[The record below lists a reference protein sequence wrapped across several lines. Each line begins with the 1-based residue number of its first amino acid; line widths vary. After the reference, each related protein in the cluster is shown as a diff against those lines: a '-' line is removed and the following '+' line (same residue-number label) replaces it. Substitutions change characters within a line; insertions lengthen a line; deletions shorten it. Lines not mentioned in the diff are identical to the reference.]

1 MATRIRVVK
10 TYTNDTLSG
19 APIIV
24 KLDATSSY
32 CYAKFYP
39 TITSASGESLDIF
52 TTALAGYADSAIS
65 GVKVAAQIISNG
77 IAYYLP
83 AYTVIGTE
91 TLSYAGEVPAISIQ
105 SGVYLS
111 GTPRIAEVTING
123 TPYYTKVY
131 PSMVTAGIFELTKS
145 VVATESDYIS
155 IISDPAYGTF
165 PTITRNGELE
175 ASVYSPSSFEL
186 TGAVATHEAAYDHS
200 QIANGQTAYG
210 WGDHAGL
217 YSLLAHDHSG
227 VYSPVAHTHTGV
239 YAAYSHTHTG
249 VYSAYGHSH
258 GSTYA
263 LSGHSHTNVPTSF
276 GIGDIASSGSI
287 FDVAS
292 VASASGGIGNGAY
305 IRSVLYAAANDDY
318 IAALRLY
325 PTGIFGSYTGCTYMG
340 IAIPNLITS
349 GTPRYKQAITID
361 PQTGGTGNWGIVD
374 YNNAYFGGNVSALSF
389 TDRTPMF
396 NGDAL
401 DSIKRIKG
409 EKKERG
415 LIDHSTLPAFARVR
429 VKGTKKSAEY
439 DGRDIGAMVSV
450 LTVGIQQLVER
461 VEELENKWNS

>member
-1 MATRIRVVK
+1 MALRIRVIK
-10 TYTNDTLSG
+10 TYTYNTLSG
-19 APIIV
+19 TPVIV

-32 CYAKFYP
+32 CYAKFFP
-39 TITSASGESLDIF
+39 TITAASGESLDIF
-52 TTALAGYADSAIS
+52 TTALAGYADSTIS
-65 GVKVAAQIISNG
+65 GIKVAAQIISNG

-83 AYTVIGTE
+83 AYTTILTE
-91 TLSYAGEVPAISIQ
+91 TLSYAGEVPAVSIQ

-111 GTPRIAEVTING
+111 GTPRIAEVIING
-123 TPYYTKVY
+123 TPHYAQVY
-131 PSMVTAGIFELTKS
+131 PNMVTAGIFELTKS

-155 IISDPAYGTF
+155 IISDPTYGAF

-186 TGAVATHEAAYDHS
+186 TGAVATHESAYNHS

-210 WGDHAGL
+210 WGDHAEAG
-217 YSLLAHDHSG
+217 YAASS
-227 VYSPVAHTHTGV
+227 HTHTGV

-263 LSGHSHTNVPTSF
+263 LSGHSHTYTTTPF
-276 GIGDIASSGSI
+276 GLG
-287 FDVAS
+287 
-292 VASASGGIGNGAY
+292 ASATSWNAVDITGNIYSSASYGNGTYLHPTLRAT
-305 IRSVLYAAANDDY
+305 ANGDY
-318 IAALRLY
+318 IVGLRVY
-325 PTGIFGSYTGCTYMG
+325 PTGIFGSYTDCTFLG
-340 IAIPNLITS
+340 IAIDNILTS
-349 GTPRYKQAITID
+349 GTPKYKQGITIAT
-361 PQTGGTGNWGIVD
+361 QTGGTNNWGLVD
-374 YNNAYFGGNVSALSF
+374 YNNAYFGGDVSANSF

-415 LIDHSTLPAFARVR
+415 LIDHSTLPAFARIR
-429 VKGTKKSAEY
+429 VKGTKQSEEY

-450 LTVGIQQLVER
+450 LTVGIQQLIER

>member
-52 TTALAGYADSAIS
+52 TTALAGYADSTIS

-83 AYTVIGTE
+83 AYTTISTE
-91 TLSYAGEVPAISIQ
+91 TLSYAGEVPAVSIQ

-123 TPYYTKVY
+123 TSYYTKVY
-131 PSMVTAGIFELTKS
+131 PNMVTAGIFELTKS
-145 VVATESDYIS
+145 VVATKSDYIS

-186 TGAVATHEAAYDHS
+186 TGAVATHEATYDHS

-210 WGDHAGL
+210 WGDHAEAG
-217 YSLLAHDHSG
+217 YAASSHD
-227 VYSPVAHTHTGV
+227 HTGV

-263 LSGHSHTNVPTSF
+263 LSGHLHTYTTTPFGLGATATSWNAVD
-276 GIGDIASSGSI
+276 ITGDIYS
-287 FDVAS
+287 
-292 VASASGGIGNGAY
+292 SASYGNGTYLRPTLRAT
-305 IRSVLYAAANDDY
+305 ANGDY
-318 IAALRLY
+318 IVGLRIY
-325 PTGIFGSYTGCTYMG
+325 PTGIFGSYTDCTFLG
-340 IAIPNLITS
+340 AAIDNSPTS
-349 GTPRYKQAITID
+349 GTPKYKQGLTIAA
-361 PQTGGTGNWGIVD
+361 QTGGTNNWGIVD
-374 YNNAYFGGNVSALSF
+374 YNNAYFGGNVSAASF

-409 EKKERG
+409 EKKQRG

-429 VKGTKKSAEY
+429 VKGTKRSEEY

-461 VEELENKWNS
+461 VETLEEKWNS

>member
-39 TITSASGESLDIF
+39 TITSATGESVDIF
-52 TTALAGYADSAIS
+52 TTALAGYADSTIS
-65 GVKVAAQIISNG
+65 GIKVAAQIISNG

-83 AYTVIGTE
+83 AYTTILTE
-91 TLSYAGEVPAISIQ
+91 TLSYAGEVPAVSIQ

-111 GTPRIAEVTING
+111 GTPRIAEVIING
-123 TPYYTKVY
+123 TPHYAQVY
-131 PSMVTAGIFELTKS
+131 PNMVTAGIFELTKS

-155 IISDPAYGTF
+155 IISDPTYGAF

-175 ASVYSPSSFEL
+175 TSVYSPSSFEL
-186 TGAVATHEAAYDHS
+186 TGAVATHESAYNHS

-210 WGDHAGL
+210 WGDHAEAG
-217 YSLLAHDHSG
+217 YAASS
-227 VYSPVAHTHTGV
+227 HTHTGV

-276 GIGDIASSGSI
+276 GIGDIASSGSV

-292 VASASGGIGNGAY
+292 VVSASGGIGNATY
-305 IRSVLYAAANDDY
+305 IRSVLHATDNHNS
-318 IAALRLY
+318 ITALRLY
-325 PTGIFGSYTGCTYMG
+325 STGIFGSYTDCIYMG

-361 PQTGGTGNWGIVD
+361 TQTGGTGNWGIVD
-374 YNNAYFGGNVSALSF
+374 YNNAYFGGDVSANSF

-429 VKGTKKSAEY
+429 VKGTKQSEEY

-450 LTVGIQQLVER
+450 LTVGIQQLIER

>member
-1 MATRIRVVK
+1 MALRIRVIK
-10 TYTNDTLSG
+10 TYTYNTLSG
-19 APIIV
+19 TPVIV

-32 CYAKFYP
+32 CYAKFFP
-39 TITSASGESLDIF
+39 TITAASGESLDIF
-52 TTALAGYADSAIS
+52 TTALAGYADSTIS
-65 GVKVAAQIISNG
+65 GIKVAAQIISNG

-83 AYTVIGTE
+83 AYTTILTE
-91 TLSYAGEVPAISIQ
+91 TLSYAGEVPAVSIQ

-111 GTPRIAEVTING
+111 GTPRIAEVIING
-123 TPYYTKVY
+123 TPHYAQVY
-131 PSMVTAGIFELTKS
+131 PNMVTAGIFELTKS

-155 IISDPAYGTF
+155 IISDPTYGAF

-186 TGAVATHEAAYDHS
+186 TGAVATHESAYNHS

-210 WGDHAGL
+210 WGDHAEAG
-217 YSLLAHDHSG
+217 YAASS
-227 VYSPVAHTHTGV
+227 HTHTGV

-263 LSGHSHTNVPTSF
+263 LSGHSHTNVSTSF
-276 GIGDIASSGSI
+276 GIGDIASSGSV

-292 VASASGGIGNGAY
+292 VVSASGGIGNATY
-305 IRSVLYAAANDDY
+305 IRSVLHATDNHNS

-325 PTGIFGSYTGCTYMG
+325 STGIFGSYTDCIYMG

-361 PQTGGTGNWGIVD
+361 IQTGGTGNWGIVD
-374 YNNAYFGGNVSALSF
+374 YNNAYFGGDVSANSF

-429 VKGTKKSAEY
+429 VKGTKQSEEY

-450 LTVGIQQLVER
+450 LTVGIQQLIER

>member
-1 MATRIRVVK
+1 MALRIRVIK
-10 TYTNDTLSG
+10 TYTYNTLSG
-19 APIIV
+19 TPVIV
-24 KLDATSSY
+24 KLDATSAY
-32 CYAKFYP
+32 CFTKFFP
-39 TITSASGESLDIF
+39 TITAASGESLDIF
-52 TTALAGYADSAIS
+52 TTALAGYADSTIS
-65 GVKVAAQIISNG
+65 GIKVAAQIISNG

-83 AYTVIGTE
+83 AYTTILTE
-91 TLSYAGEVPAISIQ
+91 TLSYAGEVPAVSIQ

-111 GTPRIAEVTING
+111 GTPRIAEVIING
-123 TPYYTKVY
+123 TPHYAQVY
-131 PSMVTAGIFELTKS
+131 PNMVTAGIFELTKS

-155 IISDPAYGTF
+155 IISDPTYGAF

-186 TGAVATHEAAYDHS
+186 TGAVATHESVYNHS

-210 WGDHAGL
+210 WGDHAEAG
-217 YSLLAHDHSG
+217 YAASS
-227 VYSPVAHTHTGV
+227 HTHTGV

-263 LSGHSHTNVPTSF
+263 LSGHSHTYTTTPF
-276 GIGDIASSGSI
+276 GLG
-287 FDVAS
+287 
-292 VASASGGIGNGAY
+292 ASATSWNAVDITGNIYSSASYGNGTYLHPTLRAT
-305 IRSVLYAAANDDY
+305 ANGDY
-318 IAALRLY
+318 IVGLRVY
-325 PTGIFGSYTGCTYMG
+325 PTGIFGSYTDCMFLG
-340 IAIPNLITS
+340 IAIDNILTS
-349 GTPRYKQAITID
+349 GTPKYKQGITIAT
-361 PQTGGTGNWGIVD
+361 QTGGTNNWGLVD
-374 YNNAYFGGNVSALSF
+374 YNNAYFGGDVSANSF

-429 VKGTKKSAEY
+429 VKGTKQSEEY

>member
-1 MATRIRVVK
+1 MATHRIRVVK

-39 TITSASGESLDIF
+39 TITSATGESVDIF
-52 TTALAGYADSAIS
+52 TTALAGYADSTIS
-65 GVKVAAQIISNG
+65 GIKVAAQIISNG

-83 AYTVIGTE
+83 AYTVISTE
-91 TLSYAGEVPAISIQ
+91 TLSYSGEVPAVSIQ

-186 TGAVATHEAAYDHS
+186 TGAVATHEATYTHS

-210 WGDHAGL
+210 WGNHASAG
-217 YSLLAHDHSG
+217 YAASSH
-227 VYSPVAHTHTGV
+227 VHTEV
-239 YAAYSHTHTG
+239 YAAYSHNHSTTLFDLYPSITPTGGVGRSSYIRPTLTATANGDQLSCMTVYGTG
-249 VYSAYGHSH
+249 VY
-258 GSTYA
+258 
-263 LSGHSHTNVPTSF
+263 
-276 GIGDIASSGSI
+276 
-287 FDVAS
+287 
-292 VASASGGIGNGAY
+292 
-305 IRSVLYAAANDDY
+305 
-318 IAALRLY
+318 
-325 PTGIFGSYTGCTYMG
+325 GSYTGCTLLG
-340 IAIPNLITS
+340 IDIGNLPVS
-349 GTPRYKQAITID
+349 GTPLYKQALTITL
-361 PQTGGTGNWGIVD
+361 QTGGTYNWGIVD